1 MKLPSHPIFQLP
13 ASLFWLL
20 PLLIVQLLFLQF
32 GEFGTLWWYIATS
45 PFVVLAIP
53 NAFTSVWF
61 GVSVLATLFIYC
73 SVGSAGIPVSFAIWE
88 PATWINLRE
97 MRGLEMTEF
106 EWFHWWPFK
115 VLVTILCL
123 NMATV
128 TLLKIPL
135 NILSVGVWSI
145 HSGVITMV
153 LGSVVY
159 FSNKIEGDLL
169 ISRCRVVIEI
179 PNAEPASMVVTP
191 NNSMTV
197 GDTSY
202 SISNINPNWELMSGD
217 DSGQVAY
224 AVSVSIV
231 SPKESFTRQLIAGYP
246 QYTED
251 VIRTDDPTQP
261 MVRAIKTIGRSLVD
275 EDLVMRLELD
285 AKDRFYLTQS
295 SALYVRELSP
305 QGTPLSDWTE
315 RPIENLPRFNDYIV
329 KSEDVWVAGS
339 ATPQLHP
346 LAIDVPPTKTGDP
359 IGQSITIRSYLRY
372 AYMDTRIVAGGNVQ
386 FPVAWFTLRRND
398 AVEQSIRL
406 FAFEPTLNTADA
418 SIMAFEW
425 VGSDSE
431 RLEIEQSMVPK
442 LEATIHEETYSLTL
456 ANSQEFSTIGDTEYS
471 YRVKSIQN
479 NLNISDNQISLAEIE
494 LQRGDTT
501 WLRWVFDNP
510 ELNRDVIE
518 EAEHE
523 DAKFIDSDI
532 TMSYQPG
539 GASITVIGGQRDGS
553 LVLLTSLAGET
564 PTSRTILLGSPMAL
578 TDEVTLTLDRI
589 EQFTTR
595 LTRPAIV
602 PQIQRD
608 PIASNAYS
616 MVLVEIPNEE
626 GTSSAWLQYHSY
638 PFKSSADVVH
648 RFEYRPTTL
657 LLKNNK
663 IIEAI
668 YSRRSQALP
677 APIALDRFEVDA
689 HQGGFSGRTSSILNW
704 RSIVQIL
711 DGKSDAMSVSVN
723 EPKKYQEYWFFQSQ
737 WDPPDSTSAGLNY
750 TVLGVGNRHGVLI
763 MLLGCCLAVSGM
775 IWAFFVKPMIKR
787 KRQQAVYSQVAV

>member
-1 MKLPSHPIFQLP
+1 
-13 ASLFWLL
+13 
-20 PLLIVQLLFLQF
+20 
-32 GEFGTLWWYIATS
+32 
-45 PFVVLAIP
+45 
-53 NAFTSVWF
+53 
-61 GVSVLATLFIYC
+61 
-73 SVGSAGIPVSFAIWE
+73 
-88 PATWINLRE
+88 
-97 MRGLEMTEF
+97 
-106 EWFHWWPFK
+106 
-115 VLVTILCL
+115 
-123 NMATV
+123 
-128 TLLKIPL
+128 
-135 NILSVGVWSI
+135 
-145 HSGVITMV
+145 
-153 LGSVVY
+153 
-159 FSNKIEGDLL
+159 
-169 ISRCRVVIEI
+169 
-179 PNAEPASMVVTP
+179 
-191 NNSMTV
+191 
-197 GDTSY
+197 
-202 SISNINPNWELMSGD
+202 
-217 DSGQVAY
+217 
-224 AVSVSIV
+224 
-231 SPKESFTRQLIAGYP
+231 
-246 QYTED
+246 
-251 VIRTDDPTQP
+251 
-261 MVRAIKTIGRSLVD
+261 
-275 EDLVMRLELD
+275 
-285 AKDRFYLTQS
+285 
-295 SALYVRELSP
+295 
-305 QGTPLSDWTE
+305 
-315 RPIENLPRFNDYIV
+315 
-329 KSEDVWVAGS
+329 
-339 ATPQLHP
+339 
-346 LAIDVPPTKTGDP
+346 
-359 IGQSITIRSYLRY
+359 
-372 AYMDTRIVAGGNVQ
+372 MDTRIVAGGNVQ

>member
-1 MKLPSHPIFQLP
+1 MKLPNHPIFRLP

-20 PLLIVQLLFLQF
+20 PLLIVQLLFLQL
-32 GEFGTLWWYIATS
+32 GEFGSLWWYIATS

-73 SVGSAGIPVSFAIWE
+73 SIGSAGFPISFAIWE
-88 PATWINLRE
+88 PATWVNLRE

-115 VLVTILCL
+115 MLVTILCL

-145 HSGVITMV
+145 HCGVITMV

-159 FSNKIEGDLL
+159 FSNKVEGDVL
-169 ISRCRVVIEI
+169 ISRSRVVIEI
-179 PNAEPASMVVTP
+179 PNAEPVSMVVTP
-191 NNSMTV
+191 NNSITI

-202 SISNINPNWELMSGD
+202 SISNINPNWELMSGE

-231 SPKESFTRQLIAGYP
+231 SPTESFTRQMIAGYP

-251 VIRTDDPTQP
+251 VIRTDDPAQP
-261 MVRAIKTIGRSLVD
+261 MARAIKAIGRALVD

-285 AKDRFYLTQS
+285 AKDKFYLTQS
-295 SALYVRELSP
+295 GALYIRELSP
-305 QGTPLSDWTE
+305 QGVPLSEWAE
-315 RPIENLPRFNDYIV
+315 RPIVHLPRFNDYIA
-329 KSEDVWVAGS
+329 KSDDVWMAS
-339 ATPQLHP
+339 NATPQLHP
-346 LAIDVPPTKTGDP
+346 LDINVPSTKAGDP
-359 IGQSITIRSYLRY
+359 IAQPITIRSYLRY
-372 AYMDTRIVAGGNVQ
+372 AYMDTRIIAGGETQ
-386 FPVAWFTLRRND
+386 LPVAWFTLRRND

-406 FAFEPTLNTADA
+406 FAFEPSLNTADT
-418 SIMAFEW
+418 SIMSFEW

-442 LEATIHEETYSLTL
+442 LKATILGVTHDLTL
-456 ANSQEFSTIGDTEYS
+456 TNSPEFSNIGDTNYS

-479 NLNISDNQISLAEIE
+479 NLNISNNQISLAEVE
-494 LQRGDTT
+494 LQRGDTA

-518 EAEHE
+518 DAEH
-523 DAKFIDSDI
+523 DDVKFIDSDI
-532 TMSYQPG
+532 VMSYQPG
-539 GASITVIGGQRDGS
+539 GAPITVVGGQRDGS
-553 LVLLTSLAGET
+553 LVLLTSLAGEAPASQT
-564 PTSRTILLGSPMAL
+564 MPLGSAIAL
-578 TDEVTLTLDRI
+578 TNEVTLTLDRV

-595 LTRPAIV
+595 ITRPAVV

-608 PIASNAYS
+608 PVASNAYS
-616 MVLVEIPNEE
+616 MVLVEIPTED
-626 GTSSAWLQYHSY
+626 GVSSAWLQYHPY
-638 PFKSSADVVH
+638 PFGSITEVVH

-663 IIEAI
+663 VMEVVF
-668 YSRRSQALP
+668 SRTSQALP
-677 APIALDRFEVDA
+677 APIALDRFEIDS
-689 HQGGFSGRTSSILNW
+689 HLGGFSGRTSSILDW

-711 DGKSDAMSVSVN
+711 DGKSDPMSVSVN
-723 EPKKYQEYWFFQSQ
+723 EPKQYQDYWFFQSQ

-750 TVLGVGNRHGVLI
+750 TVLGVGNRHGVFI

-787 KRQQAVYSQVAV
+787 KRQRVVYSQAAA